1 MGTAVGGLACDCG
14 RQRNARRR
22 RSGWEVATRWAAHGP
37 FGASQTKRTRRTLP
51 TSYVSFLTLSSFIG
65 IFPSFHLFISS
76 VVLSDQQQIPPPVM
90 HNMTSIRRQALLNN
104 NFPVANPSIC
114 PHNKALAT
122 SWVEDSPQAPSAC
135 LVWLERCQTISLR
148 HLRRCR
154 IMINNDL

>member
-14 RQRNARRR
+14 RQRNARRQ

-37 FGASQTKRTRRTLP
+37 FGASQTKRTRRNLP
-51 TSYVSFLTLSSFIG
+51 SSYVSFLTLSSLIR
-65 IFPSFHLFISS
+65 IFPSSYSFISS
-76 VVLSDQQQIPPPVM
+76 VVLSDQQQMHPPVL
-90 HNMTSIRRQALLNN
+90 HNMTSIRREPLLNN
-104 NFPVANPSIC
+104 SFRVANRSIC

-135 LVWLERCQTISLR
+135 LVWLERCQTINLR

-154 IMINNDL
+154 IMINKDL

>member
-14 RQRNARRR
+14 RQRNARRQ
-22 RSGWEVATRWAAHGP
+22 RSGWEVATRWAGP

-65 IFPSFHLFISS
+65 IFPSSHLFISS
-76 VVLSDQQQIPPPVM
+76 VVLSDQQQIRPPVM
-90 HNMTSIRRQALLNN
+90 HNMTSIRRQPLLSNKCR
-104 NFPVANPSIC
+104 VANPSMC
-114 PHNKALAT
+114 PHTKAPAT

-135 LVWLERCQTISLR
+135 LVWLERCQTINLR

-154 IMINNDL
+154 IMIINDS